1 MAMDM
6 FAARLHPVD
15 VLLLALDQ
23 LAQT

>member
-1 MAMDM
+1 MAMEIV
-6 FAARLHPVD
+6 AARLHPVD